1 MGMYTTKVSAGAGRF
16 ALEAQLTVTPRGMV
30 VYACTPAFA
39 HLGATA
45 QAIPRPEPGRTATVS
60 ILAVP
65 CHRDEIPA
73 HDIAAALATKFNVPV
88 TASTGFHVEQASAD
102 DLRRVLD
109 TTKELIAELEA
120 AAARVLRA
128 GWDEDGADAQ
138 VVAVDAKTGAPLAPV
153 DRIEAHTGEGILHQ
167 AFMVLLVESANE
179 KSGICGAATTD
190 AGEGARLLL
199 CRRSALKRLWGG
211 VLADGCAGHPLPGE
225 DVAAAAARR
234 MGEELGIKRTADN
247 LRHLG
252 HIVYREDHGDGRC
265 EREWCEVYATQ
276 TTPGELSINK
286 EEISEVR
293 PVALTEL
300 ASYLEGCPEPLAP
313 WLRTAL
319 KDPAIMV
326 ALKSFA
332 A

>member
-1 MGMYTTKVSAGAGRF
+1 MGMYTTKVSAGMGKF

-88 TASTGFHVEQASAD
+88 TASTGFHVEHASAD
-102 DLRRVLD
+102 DLQRVLD

-128 GWDEDGADAQ
+128 GWDEGGAGAQ
-138 VVAVDAKTGAPLAPV
+138 VVAVDAKTGEPLGPV
-153 DRIEAHTGEGILHQ
+153 DRIEAHAGEGILHQ
-167 AFMVLLVESANE
+167 AFMCLLVE
-179 KSGICGAATTD
+179 G
-190 AGEGARLLL
+190 AGEDARLLL

-225 DVAAAAARR
+225 YVAAAAARR
-234 MGEELGIKRTADN
+234 IGEELGIERAAGD
-247 LRHLG
+247 LAHLG

-265 EREWCEVYATQ
+265 ECEWCEVYAVRVA
-276 TTPGELSINK
+276 PGELDINK

-293 PVALTEL
+293 PAALSEL
-300 ASYLEGCPEPLAP
+300 SGYLDGHPEPLAP
-313 WLRTAL
+313 WLRIAL
-319 KDPAIMV
+319 KDPAIMA